1 MDEASDTESIFSSTE
16 LTDMH
21 KDDENQRDTSAEEP
35 ARRMIRRPRILAQ
48 RTWKKLSNTISSI
61 ETTDLDPKPCST
73 EKREYGNAEMDEA
86 SNAEGLLDMCKDDE
100 NRHVTSA
107 EEPSRQVIRKP
118 RILARRVWKRSSNT
132 SDRIETMI
140 LDPKPCST
148 EKEES
153 GNEEM
158 HEASNTEDIFSCTAL
173 SETLRK
179 NKPSHVT
186 ENVPVLYDTQLR
198 MRFGNEEDVSDR
210 VRMIGVILAERALKA
225 LRTVSRNGSRFQFT
239 FPKEAAKVNLN
250 SADDPA
256 SVSQILSGSH
266 PVEQDN
272 PSASSSGKSSRSPI
286 ILRITRTK
294 SGRRKASTDDHTVRR
309 HTKQKEY
316 RKEQKKANVV
326 TRKKRTRE
334 YDSPSTSLGYRSS
347 TNQTEDDTDVTAE
360 NPTPEEKAVVDQVLF
375 LCRQFIRSIDYAD
388 ANWYSKLKKAIYFR
402 LHQLVENMKNAMSKR
417 RELRE
422 RNEELRKL
430 HDHLIERKRISEL
443 QHEYQEIK

>member
-1 MDEASDTESIFSSTE
+1 
-16 LTDMH
+16 
-21 KDDENQRDTSAEEP
+21 
-35 ARRMIRRPRILAQ
+35 
-48 RTWKKLSNTISSI
+48 
-61 ETTDLDPKPCST
+61 
-73 EKREYGNAEMDEA
+73 
-86 SNAEGLLDMCKDDE
+86 MCKDDE

-107 EEPSRQVIRKP
+107 EEPSTQVIRKP

-132 SDRIETMI
+132 PDRIESAP

-148 EKEES
+148 EKEEFEEIR
-153 GNEEM
+153 NEEIDD
-158 HEASNTEDIFSCTAL
+158 TEGIFSCTAL

-179 NKPSHVT
+179 NKPLHVA
-186 ENVPVLYDTQLR
+186 EHVPVLYDTQLR

-210 VRMIGVILAERALKA
+210 VRMIGVTLAERALKA
-225 LRTVSRNGSRFQFT
+225 LRTVSGNGPRFQFT

-294 SGRRKASTDDHTVRR
+294 SGSRKASTDVRR
-309 HTKQKEY
+309 HTKQKEC

-326 TRKKRTRE
+326 TRRKRTKE

-347 TNQTEDDTDVTAE
+347 TNQTKDDTEVAAE
-360 NPTPEEKAVVDQVLF
+360 NPTPEEKAVVDQ
-375 LCRQFIRSIDYAD
+375 
-388 ANWYSKLKKAIYFR
+388 IYFR
-402 LHQLVENMKNAMSKR
+402 LHQLVENMKNAMSNR

-430 HDHLIERKRISEL
+430 HDHLIKRKQITEL
-443 QHEYQEIK
+443 QHEYQEVLPGPSSEGLSSQPPEWF